1 MTLPTP
7 DTLELL
13 ARLALVTAGF
23 LGYALLAARWQR
35 RARRDSARLF
45 EQLDLALMGLRDL
58 ADSVA
63 ALESQL
69 RDLAGRLETQGE
81 PPASAPGATRN
92 YEIAVRMARN
102 GAPAGDLAA
111 NCGLTPAEAALLA
124 RLHGPSKAPAAPR
137 AVAA

>member
-58 ADSVA
+58 ADGVA

-69 RDLAGRLETQGE
+69 RDLAGRLETQGSHRRARRV
-81 PPASAPGATRN
+81 PPGTTRSRSGWR
-92 YEIAVRMARN
+92 EMARRL
-102 GAPAGDLAA
+102 AIWPPTAG
-111 NCGLTPAEAALLA
+111 
-124 RLHGPSKAPAAPR
+124 
-137 AVAA
+137 